1 MNGARELPVDRSGD
15 DTVRVAPPSRGRE
28 GARRRRRRIRP
39 LGIVRGFVIAALLLW
54 TLVPIL
60 LMIDASLETQAQLT
74 GVPFKWLPDPLTFRN
89 YLSLLFGQYGSS
101 NSSTATQLYFEGLR
115 NSLIIASGT
124 TLLSSSVGILGGYAF
139 SRFRFR
145 GKEPLFF
152 ATMTMQMFPFIAM
165 LVPLFLLVRQ
175 LGLRDTWWSLI
186 LVDSAF
192 IAPYAVWIMRNFF
205 AAIPR
210 DLDDA
215 AAIDGAGRMRTLVSV
230 VLPISAPGIA
240 AIAIYAFL
248 AAWNDFLAGFILTST
263 PNAQPLTVLMAQF
276 SSHNMADIGLQI
288 TGGLLAALP
297 PVVLVLVF
305 QRYLVR
311 GLTAGAVKG

>member
-1 MNGARELPVDRSGD
+1 
-15 DTVRVAPPSRGRE
+15 
-28 GARRRRRRIRP
+28 
-39 LGIVRGFVIAALLLW
+39 
-54 TLVPIL
+54 
-60 LMIDASLETQAQLT
+60 
-74 GVPFKWLPDPLTFRN
+74 
-89 YLSLLFGQYGSS
+89 
-101 NSSTATQLYFEGLR
+101 
-115 NSLIIASGT
+115 
-124 TLLSSSVGILGGYAF
+124 
-139 SRFRFR
+139 
-145 GKEPLFF
+145 
-152 ATMTMQMFPFIAM
+152 MTMQMFPFIAM

>member
-1 MNGARELPVDRSGD
+1 MNSVRPSPDGGAAALPHVTSMPTRIE
-15 DTVRVAPPSRGRE
+15 T
-28 GARRRRRRIRP
+28 RRRRRPVRP
-39 LGIVRGFVIAALLLW
+39 MGVFRAVVIAVLLAW
-54 TLVPIL
+54 TLGPIL
-60 LMIDASLETQAQLT
+60 VMVVASVETQAQLT
-74 GVPFKWLPDPLTFRN
+74 GVPFKWLPDPVTFRN
-89 YLSLLFGQYGSS
+89 YATLLLGQYGSS
-101 NSSTATQLYFEGLR
+101 NSSSVTQLYFEGLR

-124 TLLSSSVGILGGYAF
+124 TLLSCTVGVLGGYAF

-145 GKEPLFF
+145 GKEPLFLS
-152 ATMTMQMFPFIAM
+152 TMTMQMFPFIAM

-186 LVDSAF
+186 LVDAAF
-192 IAPYAVWIMRNFF
+192 ISPYAVWIMRNYF

-215 AAIDGAGRMRTLVSV
+215 AAIDGAGRLRTLVSV
-230 VLPISAPGIA
+230 ILPVSAPGVA
-240 AIAIYAFL
+240 AVAIYAFL

-288 TGGLLAALP
+288 TGGLLAAVP
-297 PVVLVLVF
+297 PVILALVF
-305 QRYLVR
+305 QRFLVR
-311 GLTAGAVKG
+311 GLTAGAVKE